1 MRPWREAEMTPGI
14 VSQSGKHDALREGIR
29 LGLAVAT
36 STWIW
41 IAIID
46 AIAGEPFHT
55 FTVLGGIASFTMMH
69 ALLNI
74 AYGAVIVAA
83 IHSAM
88 RQPSLIGVVALGF
101 IVVEFAFVMAT
112 LLLSHL
118 GLGALA
124 WVRVFGGSVIGAAVA
139 YAILSRRH
147 PLAALL
153 REGEDEEFTSG
164 ENPLS

>member
-1 MRPWREAEMTPGI
+1 M
-14 VSQSGKHDALREGIR
+14 KHDALREGLK

-41 IAIID
+41 IAMVD
-46 AIAGEPFHT
+46 AIAGEPFRT
-55 FTVLGGIASFTMMH
+55 FSVLGGFTSFTLMH
-69 ALLNI
+69 YVLNVV
-74 AYGAVIVAA
+74 YGTVIVAA

-88 RQPSLIGVVALGF
+88 RHPSLIGVVALGF
-101 IVVEFAFVMAT
+101 IVIEFAFVMAT

-124 WVRVFGGSVIGAAVA
+124 WVRVFGGSVTGAVVA
-139 YAILSRRH
+139 FAILSRRH

-153 REGEDEEFTSG
+153 RDDENEDS
-164 ENPLS
+164 ND